1 MSDSVLVTG
10 GAGYIGSQ
18 CCKVLAAAGYE
29 PVVYDN
35 LSTGHREF
43 VKWGPF
49 IEGDTRDL
57 DALVNAMSEWRPV
70 AVMHFAAL
78 ALVGESVTNP
88 ERYWD
93 VNVGGVRALLEAMR
107 ATETNNLIFS
117 STCAI
122 YGEPEVVPVT
132 EAAMKAPVSPYG
144 ASKLAAEAMID
155 SYDLAYG
162 LRSARLR
169 YFNACGADPE
179 GDIGE
184 LHDPETHL
192 IPLVFD
198 AMTGRR
204 GPVSVFG
211 RDYPTKDGTAI
222 RDYIHV
228 LDLANAHL
236 AAAQYLL
243 NGGSSTAV
251 NLGTGR
257 GTSVAEVIAAV
268 ERITD
273 LTVPYI
279 DAPRREGDPPCLV
292 AAPELAQ
299 RCLDWQ
305 PLHSTIDRIIGD
317 AWKWHLSTKQL
328 TDRQDKNVA

>member
-1 MSDSVLVTG
+1 MSDRILVTG

-18 CCKVLAAAGYE
+18 CCKILAAAGYE
-29 PVVYDN
+29 PVVYDD
-35 LSTGHREF
+35 LSNGHRDF
-43 VKWGPF
+43 VKWGPL
-49 IEGDTRDL
+49 IEGDIRDSG
-57 DALVNAMSEWRPV
+57 ALANAMSDWRPI

-78 ALVGESVTNP
+78 ALVAESVTNP

-107 ATETNNLIFS
+107 STETDKLIFS

-122 YGEPEVVPVT
+122 YGEPEAVPIV
-132 EAAMKAPVSPYG
+132 EATAKAPVSPYG
-144 ASKLAAEAMID
+144 ASKLAAEAMIE

-162 LRSARLR
+162 IRSVCLR
-169 YFNACGADPE
+169 YFNACGADPD

-192 IPLVFD
+192 IPLILD
-198 AMTGRR
+198 ALIGRR
-204 GPVSVFG
+204 DPISVFG
-211 RDYPTKDGTAI
+211 RDYPTRDGTAV

-228 LDLANAHL
+228 LDLARAHL
-236 AAAQYLL
+236 AAARYLL
-243 NGGSSTAV
+243 NGGSSTAI

-257 GTSVAEVIAAV
+257 GTSVAEIITAA
-268 ERITD
+268 ERITG

-292 AAPELAQ
+292 AAPDFAQ
-299 RCLDWQ
+299 RSLDWQ
-305 PLHSTIDRIIGD
+305 PLHSTIDRVIVD
-317 AWKWHLSTKQL
+317 AWHWHLSTQP
-328 TDRQDKNVA
+328 TERIDKSVA